1 MAKSPPIH
9 KWRIVYSDRMKL
21 IIGYAEAQDEDT
33 AIDCAI
39 EKYNIDSRL
48 VGKLIAK
55 RTKAHPPQRRWVRT
69 WALGSS
75 GK

>member
-33 AIDCAI
+33 SIDRAI

-48 VGKLIAK
+48 VGKLIAEK
-55 RTKAHPPQRRWVRT
+55 TKTQPQRKR
-69 WALGSS
+69 
-75 GK
+75 

>member
-33 AIDCAI
+33 AIDRAI

-48 VGKLIAK
+48 VGKLIAEK
-55 RTKAHPPQRRWVRT
+55 TKTQPQRKR
-69 WALGSS
+69 
-75 GK
+75 